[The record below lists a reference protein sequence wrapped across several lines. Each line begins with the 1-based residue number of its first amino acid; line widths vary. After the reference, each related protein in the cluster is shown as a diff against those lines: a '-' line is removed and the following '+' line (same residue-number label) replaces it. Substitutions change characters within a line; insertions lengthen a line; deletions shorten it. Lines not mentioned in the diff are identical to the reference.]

1 MTFITSLLL
10 LNYRGDLMSYILIH
24 PMIAT
29 PFYISTDNRPSA
41 FRYQCPSATP
51 TWGGGNIPTGNP
63 LLGRGGHY
71 LWKLLKIVCGIQS
84 VSQLGQSRNVG
95 IGSLITP
102 SFRLTQLPPI

>member
-24 PMIAT
+24 AMIAT

-51 TWGGGNIPTGNP
+51 TWGGGVTYAFVDGQIGIKQEPE
-63 LLGRGGHY
+63 
-71 LWKLLKIVCGIQS
+71 VQCGDLYE
-84 VSQLGQSRNVG
+84 V
-95 IGSLITP
+95 
-102 SFRLTQLPPI
+102 